1 MEKTKIVKIAV
12 FFVLAACFAAAGIL
26 DYYRG
31 KDKRIIY
38 NNRTEHHPVIKA
50 LFGQKVRLDEP
61 VGKLLSSWPPSRYSK
76 HNNFSTLYYVKNS
89 EETDSCC
96 GGYSTYIQIIGRD
109 DKLVKAMA
117 VEGVLA
123 EIEYV
128 FFNEMEQAEEDAYWD
143 SRLQFLTA
151 KK

>member
-12 FFVLAACFAAAGIL
+12 SFVLATCFAVAGIL

-31 KDKRIIY
+31 KEKRIIHS
-38 NNRTEHHPVIKA
+38 NRSEHHPVINA
-50 LFGQKVRLDEP
+50 LFTQKVRLDEP

-76 HNNFSTLYYVKNS
+76 HHNFTTLFYVKND
-89 EETDSCC
+89 EESDSCC
-96 GGYSTYIQIIGRD
+96 GGYSTYVQIIARD

-117 VEGVLA
+117 VEGVLS

-128 FFNEMEQAEEDAYWD
+128 FFNEMDQTMEDVYWD
-143 SRLQFLTA
+143 SRMQFITA